1 MRDPFVFQPGDSAQ
15 TGRVGLV
22 VGGDGVVGR
31 TVAEALA
38 SRGHAV
44 AVHAHG
50 AVRQARELAAA
61 LGASGVRSLAVTA
74 DLRDDAA
81 VRALVHRVA
90 DHFGRI
96 DAVVTCSAGV
106 RQAVFED
113 VTAAE
118 LRVAFDVH
126 CVGPFVVAQEAAAV
140 MVRQPEGGGI
150 VLVEDADAFLP
161 GRGLTAA
168 AAGRGSLPVVVRG
181 LAVEL
186 ALRHPR
192 VRVNGVLA
200 GAVGPEDRS
209 SGTAGPPGT
218 AGHVAHAVAF
228 LLENEFVT
236 GVVLPVDGGRGLAC
250 RREEE
255 QARTG
260 GS

>member
-1 MRDPFVFQPGDSAQ
+1 MRDPIVFEPGAPQQ
-15 TGRVGLV
+15 TGRVALV

-31 TVAEALA
+31 AVAEALA

-61 LGASGVRSLAVTA
+61 LEARGMPSLAVTA

-96 DAVVTCSAGV
+96 DAVVTCFSGV
-106 RQAVFED
+106 RQTALED

-150 VLVEDADAFLP
+150 VLVEDADVFLP
-161 GRGLTAA
+161 GRGLVAA
-168 AAGRGSLPVVVRG
+168 AASRGSLPVVVRG

-186 ALRHPR
+186 ARRHPR

-200 GAVGPEDRS
+200 GAVGPEDHP
-209 SGTAGPPGT
+209 SGATGPEGT

-228 LLENEFVT
+228 LLDNEFVT
-236 GVVLPVDGGRGLAC
+236 GAVLPVDGGRNAS
-250 RREEE
+250 RAFPE
-255 QARTG
+255 